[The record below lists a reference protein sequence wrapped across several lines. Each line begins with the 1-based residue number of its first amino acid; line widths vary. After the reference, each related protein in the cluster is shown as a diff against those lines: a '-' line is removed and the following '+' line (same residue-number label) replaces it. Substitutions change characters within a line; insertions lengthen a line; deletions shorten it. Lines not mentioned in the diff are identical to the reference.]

1 MIATLTFGAR
11 SAAVCA
17 LCFTLMITASLSSQ
31 GQTTTFTL
39 YSADAK
45 RSVIVRNGNPE
56 MVALEQ
62 LTNTFGLTFTEDRV
76 VNGVVIGTRG
86 ERIVAI
92 PGQSFVRTAGRV
104 VQLSGPVQRER
115 NTWMV
120 PLDFLTKALA
130 PAISESVVIR
140 RSSKLIL
147 VGSIRLPEIGGHV
160 ERTAGGA
167 KVVIAAQPAT
177 PYKVTRDGNRLTVRF
192 EAVAL
197 DATPLTG
204 FIPEFAAGA
213 KVEGPSL
220 IIDLGP
226 TASSHRVDEDRAG
239 GTITIELLA
248 PPPPPPPTPL
258 AASRLRPTPGAIPGP
273 PPGPTAGVTLQLDVA
288 SGGLRTIVIDAG
300 HGGED
305 SGGVS
310 AAGVKEKDLTL
321 QIARRLKAAIESR
334 LGLRVLLTR
343 EGDEDVT
350 IDRRTE
356 FANNSKADG
365 LLSLHVNWSARA
377 TARGAQVY
385 TLGLDAAHTPVPQ
398 PDAAR
403 RTVPVIGGGSRLI
416 EPVQWDL
423 AQLPFADQSAAWG
436 SGLVR
441 QFAERSVALYVKP
454 SIQAPMR
461 LLMGANMPAV
471 LIEIG
476 FLSNADDEKAL
487 ATQEFQSTIIESVIA
502 ALTEMRRG
510 R

>member
-1 MIATLTFGAR
+1 MIATLTFGSR
-11 SAAVCA
+11 SAASWA
-17 LCFTLMITASLSSQ
+17 LFFTLMITASLSSQ

-39 YSADAK
+39 YSTDAK

-56 MVALEQ
+56 TVALEQ

-104 VQLSGPVQRER
+104 VQLNGPVQRDR
-115 NTWMV
+115 NSWIV

-130 PAISESVVIR
+130 PAISESIVIR

-147 VGSIRLPEIGGHV
+147 VGSIRLPEVGGRV

-192 EAVAL
+192 DAVAL

-204 FIPEFAAGA
+204 FIPEFAAAA

-226 TASSHRVDEDRAG
+226 TASSHRVDEDRAA

-258 AASRLRPTPGAIPGP
+258 AAPRLRPMPGIPGTAP
-273 PPGPTAGVTLQLDVA
+273 SPTAGAAPQLDVA

-305 SGGVS
+305 TGGVS

-321 QIARRLKAAIESR
+321 QMARRLKAAIESR

-343 EGDEDVT
+343 DGDEDVT

-423 AQLPFADQSAAWG
+423 AQLPFADQSAALG
-436 SGLVR
+436 SVLVR
-441 QFAERSVALYVKP
+441 QFTERKVALYVKP

-487 ATQEFQSTIIESVIA
+487 GTQEFQSAVIESVIA
-502 ALTEMRRG
+502 ALSEMRRG
-510 R
+510 L